1 MNNKTDSLIFKF
13 AIIFLLFVVVAL
25 TLSGVNAY
33 FNQRSIYKEQCE
45 ERLVHIA
52 QHMEYLLKTEGK
64 IFNDAMHY
72 FIQNKDDILVPIDY
86 NGNWQPFWHD
96 FITTFNAKYPGKTLG
111 IDMNFADMD
120 AGLQRACAIYMHRK
134 WLAIFEETAR
144 DFDIHYAYYLM
155 PSEKPLHMIWVIDAV
170 REEKVVNGKKY
181 ITLCTEAPEP
191 LEEHQKMWQAW
202 TTGAP
207 ANGYDTYDNQF
218 GKTYAYYTAVYLD
231 GQKTGVIGTEIDIAD
246 VDTAIL
252 KNTLIQM
259 AGLGSILVLCVAGL
273 LILIYRKY
281 ILKLVRLQNSVMQY
295 TQDKNPAVVTS
306 IENNAVG
313 KDEISSLS
321 IQTAAM
327 ILELENYMKNL
338 KETTLALDKEK
349 ERSEAMNT
357 LANKDALTGIRNK
370 TAYDK
375 ETKRLA
381 WAIEDKSAQFGIAVI
396 DLNFLKRIN
405 DTYGHEQGN
414 ITIRKLCH
422 IVCTVFKHSPVFRIG
437 GDEFAVI
444 LENDDYANA
453 HDLEK
458 QFNAVLE
465 ELAGDASLEQWERV
479 SAAIGM
485 AFFDAIKDDS
495 VDNVFKRADKAMY
508 ARKKAMKGVREQ

>member
-1 MNNKTDSLIFKF
+1 MDNKTDSLIFKF
-13 AIIFLLFVVVAL
+13 AVIFLLFVIVTL

-33 FNQRSIYKEQCE
+33 FNQRAIYKTQCE
-45 ERLVHIA
+45 EHLVHIA
-52 QHMEYLLKTEGK
+52 QHMEHLLKTEGK
-64 IFNDAMHY
+64 VFDDAMHY
-72 FIQNKDDILVPIDY
+72 FVQHKDDILVPIDY
-86 NGNWQPFWHD
+86 DGNWQPFWHD
-96 FITTFNAKYPGKTLG
+96 FITGFRTKYPGKTLG
-111 IDMNFADMD
+111 IDMNFTDMD
-120 AGLQRACAIYMHRK
+120 ADLQRTCAIYMHRK
-134 WLAIFEETAR
+134 WLAIFEEATK
-144 DFDIHYAYYLM
+144 DFHIKYIYYLM
-155 PSEKPLHMIWVIDAV
+155 PSEKPLYMFWVIDCV

-181 ITLCTEAPEP
+181 IDLCTEVLEP
-191 LEEHQKMWQAW
+191 LERHQKMWQAW

-207 ANGYDTYDNQF
+207 ALGYDTFDNEY
-218 GKTYAYYTAVYLD
+218 GKTYAYYTAVHL
-231 GQKTGVIGTEIDIAD
+231 GGKKTGVIGTEINIAD

-273 LILIYRKY
+273 LILIYKKY
-281 ILKLVRLQNSVMQY
+281 ILKLIRLQNSVMQY
-295 TQDKNPAVVTS
+295 TQEKDPAVVTS
-306 IENNAVG
+306 IENNAEG

-327 ILELENYMKNL
+327 ILELENYMRNL
-338 KETTLALDKEK
+338 KDTTLALDKEK
-349 ERSEAMNT
+349 ERAEAMNK
-357 LANKDALTGIRNK
+357 LANEDALTGIRNK

-375 ETKRLA
+375 ETKRLT

-414 ITIRKLCH
+414 ISIKKLCH

-444 LENDDYANA
+444 LENTDYANA
-453 HDLEK
+453 QDLEN
-458 QFNAVLE
+458 QFHAILDS
-465 ELAGDASLEQWERV
+465 LAQDTTLEQWERV

-485 AFFDAIKDDS
+485 AFFDPIKDDS

-508 ARKKAMKGVREQ
+508 AHKKAMKAVREQ